1 MDRDNFCYNTV
12 SPFLAGRDYYV
23 SKDLEDPNFQG
34 NIFESGAYNLETY
47 QYSFITMSRW
57 CIEFIIIIFD
67 CSNHTEKDKTTE

>member
-1 MDRDNFCYNTV
+1 MIFFHL
-12 SPFLAGRDYYV
+12 FLVGRDYYD
-23 SKDLEDPNFQG
+23 SKDLRDPNFQG

-67 CSNHTEKDKTTE
+67 CSIHTAKDKTTE